1 MEKENQENYLYTD
14 LIFWYPNRRKR
25 KKYIL
30 YLDTFLWHLVHTV
43 ETAMDPPLQKILEK
57 WKENIPGNS
66 LERYHGMG
74 FLAVVQ

>member
-1 MEKENQENYLYTD
+1 
-14 LIFWYPNRRKR
+14 
-25 KKYIL
+25 
-30 YLDTFLWHLVHTV
+30 
-43 ETAMDPPLQKILEK
+43 MDPPLQKILEK